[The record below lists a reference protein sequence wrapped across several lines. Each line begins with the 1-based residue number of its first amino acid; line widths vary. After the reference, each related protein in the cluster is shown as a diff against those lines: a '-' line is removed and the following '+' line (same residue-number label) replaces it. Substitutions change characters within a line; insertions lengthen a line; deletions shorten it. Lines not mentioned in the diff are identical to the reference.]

1 MNLKVITA
9 TFFIAFLI
17 TACNDN
23 QKYQQSNFLNP
34 SKYDTTNDSIDTIF
48 LTETKQKVS
57 QIETDTNKIRQIKT
71 IPVERYV
78 QYPGTAHFNGK
89 ALVHQL
95 EMSQTMLKMHA
106 DSLHK
111 IAKLEYCN
119 FENYFPRSI
128 ADNFE
133 EGIST
138 EHIHYCDILF
148 KFQVFEDEYS
158 RNPHSEVYI
167 LTKMQADSIITE
179 SVQNP

>member
-1 MNLKVITA
+1 MNSQKIIIFLL
-9 TFFIAFLI
+9 IAFLI
-17 TACNDN
+17 YACNKN
-23 QKYQQSNFLNP
+23 QKYQQTDFLIP
-34 SKYDTTNDSIDTIF
+34 SKYDTTNDSLDTIII
-48 LTETKQKVS
+48 TEAKKKVS
-57 QIETDTNKIRQIKT
+57 QIETETNKTRQIK
-71 IPVERYV
+71 PVPVARYV
-78 QYPGTAHFNGK
+78 QYPGLAHCNGK

-95 EMSQTMLKMHA
+95 EMNKTILKNHA

-111 IAKLEYCN
+111 IAKLEYRG
-119 FENYFPRSI
+119 FEDYFPRSI

-158 RNPHSEVYI
+158 LNPHSEVYI
-167 LTKMQADSIITE
+167 LTKIQDDAIITK